1 MFVVLLSIAADGG
14 PSESYDEFRTF
25 KLSRDKNTDSFVFS
39 IFVSKFKHRT
49 NQSLR
54 MVSNCVSGAG
64 FLSSVNYLV

>member
-39 IFVSKFKHRT
+39 IYVSKFKHRT

-54 MVSNCVSGAG
+54 NGLKLC
-64 FLSSVNYLV
+64 